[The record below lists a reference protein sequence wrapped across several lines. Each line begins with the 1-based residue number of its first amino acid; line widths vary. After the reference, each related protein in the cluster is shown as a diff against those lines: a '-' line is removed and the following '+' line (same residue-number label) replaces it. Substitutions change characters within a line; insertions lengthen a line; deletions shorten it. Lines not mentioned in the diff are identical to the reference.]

1 MAELAPGV
9 RIKTM
14 TGNEARIVR
23 LLGSGGQGDVYQVDY
38 AGKQM
43 ALKWYKR
50 NAIPEP
56 QLFAE
61 NLRSNI
67 LAGAPTPEFL
77 WPLDLT
83 QTMDGTFG
91 YIMELRPSSYYEASE
106 FFLHHTY
113 FPSFKRAVDACLS
126 IVAAFRALHN
136 SGYSYQDINSG
147 NFFIEPNTG
156 KVLICDNDNVALN
169 GTETGVLGTPRFM
182 APEIVMGDAMPNIQS
197 DRFSMAVLLFMLLCM
212 NHPLEGKR
220 SLVPALDASLQR
232 RLYGSDA
239 LFIMDPN
246 DRSNAPD
253 QKVHHN
259 ALTVWTCLPRH
270 LCEMFQRCFSQT
282 AIQNPN
288 RRPTEAEWMA
298 ELVRF
303 RSEVVRCRC
312 GNELFLEEGAPMF
325 CERCGTKAQVPF
337 LLGLSSY
344 RLPAIVDTRLYRC
357 QTCVCSPDD
366 ALDPVAIVGASTR
379 GNQRVLG
386 IRNVSDEEWEAK
398 TSKGASRTVPKG
410 GVIPLKDGISF
421 TSNGQTI
428 HISAFKN

>member
-106 FFLHHTY
+106 FFLHHVY

-126 IVAAFRALHN
+126 IVTAFRVLHN
-136 SGYSYQDINSG
+136 
-147 NFFIEPNTG
+147 
-156 KVLICDNDNVALN
+156 NVVKN
-169 GTETGVLGTPRFM
+169 VK
-182 APEIVMGDAMPNIQS
+182 S
-197 DRFSMAVLLFMLLCM
+197 LF
-212 NHPLEGKR
+212 
-220 SLVPALDASLQR
+220 
-232 RLYGSDA
+232 
-239 LFIMDPN
+239 
-246 DRSNAPD
+246 
-253 QKVHHN
+253 
-259 ALTVWTCLPRH
+259 
-270 LCEMFQRCFSQT
+270 
-282 AIQNPN
+282 
-288 RRPTEAEWMA
+288 
-298 ELVRF
+298 
-303 RSEVVRCRC
+303 
-312 GNELFLEEGAPMF
+312 
-325 CERCGTKAQVPF
+325 PF
-337 LLGLSSY
+337 
-344 RLPAIVDTRLYRC
+344 
-357 QTCVCSPDD
+357 
-366 ALDPVAIVGASTR
+366 
-379 GNQRVLG
+379 
-386 IRNVSDEEWEAK
+386 
-398 TSKGASRTVPKG
+398 
-410 GVIPLKDGISF
+410 
-421 TSNGQTI
+421 
-428 HISAFKN
+428 